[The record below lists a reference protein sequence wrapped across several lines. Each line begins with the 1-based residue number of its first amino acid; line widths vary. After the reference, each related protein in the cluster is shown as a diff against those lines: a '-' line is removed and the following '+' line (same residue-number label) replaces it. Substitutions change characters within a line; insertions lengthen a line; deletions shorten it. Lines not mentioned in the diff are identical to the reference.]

1 MIEKLLAETPRSE
14 RAVPTKELSLKEN
27 YEEFVKACKTLVRI
41 REMMGYD
48 NHDECPE
55 VMELIAHR
63 ESQGINDHSE
73 IGNAWEEEKPIVYLD
88 DLLGM
93 RSRWM
98 TGRSMEKSTV
108 GHSANILTSRWYK

>member
-14 RAVPTKELSLKEN
+14 RTVPTKELSLKEN
-27 YEEFVKACKTLVRI
+27 YEEFVKACKSLVRI
-41 REMMGYD
+41 REIMGYD

-63 ESQGINDHSE
+63 ESQGISDHSE

-88 DLLGM
+88 DLLGYEVPVDDWAEYGEIH
-93 RSRWM
+93 SRAQ
-98 TGRSMEKSTV
+98 REHPHLKV
-108 GHSANILTSRWYK
+108 V